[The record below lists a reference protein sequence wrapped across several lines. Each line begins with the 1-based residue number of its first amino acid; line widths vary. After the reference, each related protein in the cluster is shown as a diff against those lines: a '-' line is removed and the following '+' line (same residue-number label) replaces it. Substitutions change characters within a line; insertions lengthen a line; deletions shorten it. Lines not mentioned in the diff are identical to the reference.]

1 MRYLSGTFF
10 FMLPTRKIFMKW
22 LSQDHFVNE
31 RNKTLKTLTLSQSK
45 RADKREIRMTSRY
58 TLKFHSFE
66 SK

>member
-1 MRYLSGTFF
+1 ME
-10 FMLPTRKIFMKW
+10 W
-22 LSQDHFVNE
+22 LSQDHFVSE